1 AWLLRRF
8 GSEIGLDPNFT
19 IYDDEDSL
27 SLLASCY
34 PDRKKVELRP
44 VMQSISNAKDRGMK
58 PDDREA
64 PFKYNLIFKQ
74 MYETYEN
81 RLRAV
86 GNVDFADLICRS
98 IELLQ
103 VSKSARSY
111 CHKRFR
117 MILVD
122 EYQDTNA
129 TQFALLQRL
138 VGPDTFICVVG
149 DDDQSIYRFRGAEV
163 ANILSFPKHFA
174 NTRTIKLEQN
184 YRSTAPILALA
195 NAIIST
201 NKSRH
206 EKELWTDLGGT
217 TMPSLYY
224 VQDDRDE
231 VERVAQIL
239 NTDRRYNQ
247 SAILYRTNAQSRLFE
262 TIFGNRGIPHKV
274 VGALPFYSR
283 EEVKDGLALLAL
295 LVNPRDEVSFRRIIN
310 KPARGIGPAALEKIL
325 ALRVAGEGNFIT
337 MLDLAVQRR
346 LFGPKT
352 TEEIARIVDAFVEAK
367 RLLELGNLVEMTTH
381 LLTKSH
387 LLAHYQIEDAKHRTF
402 RVQNL
407 DELVNAI
414 GEVEQSTDGFFLF
427 LEQLALDRT
436 VIGDHDPHKEEGVTL
451 ITIHNTKG
459 LEFDRVF
466 VTGIEESLFPGR
478 NGENIEDVEEERR
491 LFYVAVTRAR
501 NELYLL
507 SAKQRRL
514 HGYTSSQK
522 PSRFLGE
529 IDPSLLSIVGSPIE
543 IEAESESFFGD
554 STVGERPKD
563 PQWAL
568 GGKNLIQQGFGKDA
582 KTFVMKREHTPT
594 SEDGPIFPIGQRVFC
609 QNYGEGEVISSKT
622 KRDGNEVIMVQFFS
636 GKKATY
642 IDKYAD
648 IEKVDPS

>member
-1 AWLLRRF
+1 
-8 GSEIGLDPNFT
+8 
-19 IYDDEDSL
+19 
-27 SLLASCY
+27 
-34 PDRKKVELRP
+34 
-44 VMQSISNAKDRGMK
+44 M
-58 PDDREA
+58 
-64 PFKYNLIFKQ
+64 
-74 MYETYEN
+74 
-81 RLRAV
+81 
-86 GNVDFADLICRS
+86 
-98 IELLQ
+98 
-103 VSKSARSY
+103 
-111 CHKRFR
+111 
-117 MILVD
+117 
-122 EYQDTNA
+122 
-129 TQFALLQRL
+129 
-138 VGPDTFICVVG
+138 
-149 DDDQSIYRFRGAEV
+149 
-163 ANILSFPKHFA
+163 
-174 NTRTIKLEQN
+174 
-184 YRSTAPILALA
+184 
-195 NAIIST
+195 
-201 NKSRH
+201 
-206 EKELWTDLGGT
+206 
-217 TMPSLYY
+217 
-224 VQDDRDE
+224 
-231 VERVAQIL
+231 
-239 NTDRRYNQ
+239 
-247 SAILYRTNAQSRLFE
+247 
-262 TIFGNRGIPHKV
+262 
-274 VGALPFYSR
+274 
-283 EEVKDGLALLAL
+283 
-295 LVNPRDEVSFRRIIN
+295 
-310 KPARGIGPAALEKIL
+310 
-325 ALRVAGEGNFIT
+325 
-337 MLDLAVQRR
+337 
-346 LFGPKT
+346 
-352 TEEIARIVDAFVEAK
+352 
-367 RLLELGNLVEMTTH
+367 
-381 LLTKSH
+381 
-387 LLAHYQIEDAKHRTF
+387 
-402 RVQNL
+402 
-407 DELVNAI
+407 
-414 GEVEQSTDGFFLF
+414 
-427 LEQLALDRT
+427 EQLALDRT